1 MGSGGTGERLHAA
14 ASSSMVENRWGF
26 MYRAS
31 LACRSDLLT
40 MVLDEKRICI
50 VDTSVHIW
58 TLCAVTTSTAIIA
71 EILKTSRDKTVSKH
85 HAQTPPP
92 YPSSPSDPVPS
103 TSHPSLCHE
112 SHRLPFLHHH
122 DSLPPL
128 RLSPQLS
135 RRPCPHF
142 SRRGTLSASMGVPP
156 IRCPPGRA
164 PFSSPRAFSMAGR

>member
-1 MGSGGTGERLHAA
+1 MQQHHQAWLRIVGVLCTG
-14 ASSSMVENRWGF
+14 
-26 MYRAS
+26 RAWRVGATYS
-31 LACRSDLLT
+31 QWCSTR
-40 MVLDEKRICI
+40 KRICI

-85 HAQTPPP
+85 HAQTLPP